1 MGLKI
6 YENYLSR
13 SELNINTDQ
22 RGGVKIDFKILGR
35 VGGVIM
41 FFELRR
47 KKETEDLIAGK
58 TDK

>member
-6 YENYLSR
+6 YKDCLSR

-22 RGGVKIDFKILGR
+22 RGGFKIDLKILGR
-35 VGGVIM
+35 VGGVFM